1 MPEENKLSVA
11 PVQVANYL
19 TTLTVVT
26 EDGSKVSVPVDA
38 QNNKLK
44 SQITAAKLRDFMDKQ
59 IALYSKGGK
68 PLPAAIIKDLISSA
82 SKVEELARF
91 AYANLLTEDEGG
103 ERAGNTA
110 VQMMKAAA
118 EGMTAAHI
126 KHNSDDRMKRITEL
140 GKAKV
145 VKEKPVKEAEVI
157 IEEEVA

>member
-1 MPEENKLSVA
+1 MAGEKQLAVA
-11 PVQVANYL
+11 PVSVANYL
-19 TTLTVVT
+19 TTLTILD
-26 EDGSKVSVPVDA
+26 EDGRKVSVPVDA

-44 SQITAAKLRDFMDKQ
+44 SQIMAAKLRDLMDRQ
-59 IALYSKGGK
+59 IELHSRGGK
-68 PLPAAIIKDLISSA
+68 PMNPMAIKDLISSA
-82 SKVEELARF
+82 VKVEDLARF

-140 GKAKV
+140 GKNKTVKAAPAKSV
-145 VKEKPVKEAEVI
+145 EVI
-157 IEEEVA
+157 VEEEVA